1 MAIHVK
7 EAEGF
12 HEPVYLNGSLSQ
24 SYARNGEG
32 DFLLRQ
38 NQITSYLC
46 DSSMDGFDTLP
57 NSADYTAD
65 DITIPTFKEYRQ
77 LLIEFVSPDG
87 FNDLSDEEVLRK
99 TSMIVK
105 NKDGKEVL
113 TNAAV
118 VLFTSAHLIE
128 RLFPHYLLDYQ
139 RKDSP
144 GLKWDDRI
152 VTSHPNWSGNA
163 FDFYLMTLK
172 ALSP

>member
-1 MAIHVK
+1 
-7 EAEGF
+7 
-12 HEPVYLNGSLSQ
+12 
-24 SYARNGEG
+24 
-32 DFLLRQ
+32 
-38 NQITSYLC
+38 
-46 DSSMDGFDTLP
+46 MDGFDTLP

-65 DITIPTFKEYRQ
+65 DITLPTFKEYRK

-99 TSMIVK
+99 TSVIVK

-139 RKDSP
+139 RKDSS

-172 ALSP
+172 AFSP